1 MFDNFF
7 LFSQIRDLMEDDPVK
22 HETLLKVG
30 FEEYFSV
37 SVQGY

>member
-1 MFDNFF
+1 MFDDFF

-30 FEEYFSV
+30 CEYFSV